1 MKNKRI
7 LGAFL
12 MMLCCIFMFSVQAF
26 ADNNLVPYNPGGTSA
41 VTESGGTPTGGASGQ
56 GNSSEPTDYAGQL
69 FQETQIMENETVNA
83 TVGAIAKVA
92 SALITLVLGAITSIL
107 SIIMVIDICCL
118 LIKPLTGLL
127 AKLPIQLFSDEV
139 SAITGIQYTGNTE
152 GGGGATV
159 EKVDLKGK
167 PAFFYYIEKKAVTI
181 IPAIIILILLG
192 TGLLFKGVFF
202 VSNHVVSWFAGLF

>member
-1 MKNKRI
+1 MKNKRA
-7 LGAFL
+7 LGVFL
-12 MMLCCIFMFSVQAF
+12 MMLCCVFMFSMSAF
-26 ADNNLVPYNPGGTSA
+26 ADNNLVPYNPGGTITVADSNTSA
-41 VTESGGTPTGGASGQ
+41 GTAGNTGG
-56 GNSSEPTDYAGQL
+56 EPTDYAGQL

-83 TVGAIAKVA
+83 TVSAIANVA

-152 GGGGATV
+152 GGGGAAV

-167 PAFFYYIEKKAVTI
+167 PAFLYYIEKKAVTI

-202 VSNHVVSWFAGLF
+202 VSNVVVSWFAGLL

>member
-7 LGAFL
+7 LGMFL
-12 MMLCCIFMFSVQAF
+12 MMLCCMFMFSMSAY
-26 ADNNLVPYNPGGTSA
+26 ADNELVPYNPGNTTSTAANNTSTGTSA
-41 VTESGGTPTGGASGQ
+41 SNDSG
-56 GNSSEPTDYAGQL
+56 PTDYAGQL

-83 TVGAIAKVA
+83 TVQTIAQIA
-92 SALITLVLGAITSIL
+92 SGLITLVLGAITSVL
-107 SIIMVIDICCL
+107 SIIIVIDICCL
-118 LIKPLTGLL
+118 LIKPLTGIL

-167 PAFFYYIEKKAVTI
+167 PVFLYYIEKKAITI
-181 IPAIIILILLG
+181 IPAVIILILLG

-202 VSNHVVSWFAGLF
+202 VANVVVSWFAGLF

>member
-7 LGAFL
+7 LGMFL
-12 MMLCCIFMFSVQAF
+12 MMLCCMFMFSMSAY
-26 ADNNLVPYNPGGTSA
+26 ADNELVPYNPGSTTSTAANNTSTGTS
-41 VTESGGTPTGGASGQ
+41 TSNDSG
-56 GNSSEPTDYAGQL
+56 PTDYAGQL

-83 TVGAIAKVA
+83 TVQTIAQIA
-92 SALITLVLGAITSIL
+92 SGLITLVLGAITSVL
-107 SIIMVIDICCL
+107 SIIIVIDICCI
-118 LIKPLTGLL
+118 LIKPLTGIL

-152 GGGGATV
+152 GGGGAAV

-167 PAFFYYIEKKAVTI
+167 PAFLYYIEKKAITI
-181 IPAIIILILLG
+181 IPAVIILILLG

-202 VSNHVVSWFAGLF
+202 VANVVVSWFAGLF